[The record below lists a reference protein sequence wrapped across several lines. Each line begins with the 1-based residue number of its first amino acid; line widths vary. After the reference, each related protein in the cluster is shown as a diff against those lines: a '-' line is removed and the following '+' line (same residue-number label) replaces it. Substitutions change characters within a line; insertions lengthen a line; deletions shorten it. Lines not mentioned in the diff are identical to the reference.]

1 MGEKRKAQEGKK
13 KTVFAFSVS
22 TTAVYLS
29 RTIGLS
35 LERLR
40 EVKKR
45 KKEKKKETRFLKFNV
60 HKKARVV
67 TKISN
72 CQVNTTSR
80 GGIKQL
86 GISFVF
92 NFLLFSYESIQWK
105 SPAAA
110 S

>member
-1 MGEKRKAQEGKK
+1 M
-13 KTVFAFSVS
+13 FAFSVP
-22 TTAVYLS
+22 TTAVFLS

-45 KKEKKKETRFLKFNV
+45 KKEKKKEKRFLKFNI

-72 CQVNTTSR
+72 CQVNTTSGR
-80 GGIKQL
+80 GGGTARDFFCFYFSSI
-86 GISFVF
+86 
-92 NFLLFSYESIQWK
+92 FL
-105 SPAAA
+105 
-110 S
+110 